1 MWDKWLDAGGPERE
15 HPPTGEVIDG
25 VMAPGTAVAKATD
38 KALQAWR
45 KSAQRHL
52 DTTADFKGVLAA
64 AGARDALAD
73 ADRTEIES
81 YMTVLT
87 QSMQTLNRMV
97 RAEDGHVT
105 ELEVAD
111 L

>member
-15 HPPTGEVIDG
+15 HSPTGEVIEG
-25 VMAPGTAVAKATD
+25 AVAPGTAVAVATD

-64 AGARDALAD
+64 AGARDVLTAAN
-73 ADRTEIES
+73 RREIDS
-81 YMTVLT
+81 YMAVLT
-87 QSMQTLNRMV
+87 QSMRTLTRMV
-97 RAEDGHVT
+97 HAEDGHVT